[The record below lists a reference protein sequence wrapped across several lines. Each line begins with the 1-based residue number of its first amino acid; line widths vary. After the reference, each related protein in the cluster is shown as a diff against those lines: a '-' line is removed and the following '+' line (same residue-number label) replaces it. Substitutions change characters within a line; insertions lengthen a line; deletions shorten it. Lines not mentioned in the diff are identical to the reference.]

1 MEKPLNVKILK
12 CASLS
17 QSDLILNGRL
27 VGSKWAGKMMLI
39 AFGQLE
45 INPKQDQSSQQRL
58 IAGYEGNMT
67 KLRSAPTKMTGVV
80 MRRTF

>member
-27 VGSKWAGKMMLI
+27 VGSKWAGKMLLI

-58 IAGYEGNMT
+58 IAGNMT

>member
-1 MEKPLNVKILK
+1 M
-12 CASLS
+12 
-17 QSDLILNGRL
+17 
-27 VGSKWAGKMMLI
+27 GSKWAGKMMLI

-58 IAGYEGNMT
+58 IAGNMT

>member
-58 IAGYEGNMT
+58 IAGNMT
-67 KLRSAPTKMTGVV
+67 
-80 MRRTF
+80 